1 MSRAPVLKRSLEP
14 LHRDMI
20 SVNQILHECKRK
32 PSVHVVDKVRFMILY
47 KAKLEGFREKMPAHR
62 ESICV
67 MKELLED
74 QTPTERRASTV
85 KLCEM
90 IESREGQ
97 QKHEAEYDRAQKEV
111 VKMFEKRHSSIETD
125 RHLSTSEMLEQLE
138 DDLVANGASREQAG
152 KQLLPLTKVLK
163 LQPFPTSLSQPPD
176 LQRPTFKLDVFECR
190 PGGVSLENIDEDIAG
205 VD

>member
-1 MSRAPVLKRSLEP
+1 
-14 LHRDMI
+14 MI

-47 KAKLEGFREKMPAHR
+47 KAKLEAFREKLPAHR

-74 QTPTERRASTV
+74 QTPTERRASTI
-85 KLCEM
+85 KLCDLV
-90 IESREGQ
+90 ESREGQ
-97 QKHEAEYDRAQKEV
+97 QKQEAEYDRAQKEV
-111 VKMFEKRHSSIETD
+111 MKMFEKRHSSVETN

-138 DDLVANGASREQAG
+138 NDLVANGASREEAG
-152 KQLLPLTKVLK
+152 EQLLPLTKVLK
-163 LQPFPTSLSQPPD
+163 LQPFSTSLSQAPD
-176 LQRPTFKLDVFECR
+176 LQRPTFKLDVFKST
-190 PGGVSLENIDEDIAG
+190 PGDVLHENIDEDIAG